1 MKQQVSNIDLV
12 DQSFNLK
19 LALGA
24 SCSLLTPPCS
34 ALLPTEASWIDAR
47 LKKRRFEDKT
57 GNPRVGGKLAGLTP
71 VDVTTNYD
79 PLTVL

>member
-1 MKQQVSNIDLV
+1 MSNIDLV

-57 GNPRVGGKLAGLTP
+57 GNPRVGGKLAENLTP
-71 VDVTTNYD
+71 VDVTTPFD
-79 PLTVL
+79 PLKVL